1 MSSRTHSPSGGTANT
16 LEPVAVTEDVGASF
30 VPWLAA
36 VGADAFETIDN
47 YASQGL
53 WVGL

>member
-16 LEPVAVTEDVGASF
+16 AGPVAVTEDVGASF

-36 VGADAFETIDN
+36 VGANSFETIDRH
-47 YASQGL
+47 ASQGL
-53 WVGL
+53 